1 MSKPK
6 RTERGQALVIMVFA
20 LIALL
25 ATLGLAVD
33 GCTAILASRRMQNA
47 TDAAALV
54 GAQKL
59 AEAIC
64 HTEGV
69 DDAAIA
75 AAIQLYAERNGVLD
89 PSNNIVA
96 DYVRFE
102 SDLSTVVLGRVGDGS
117 IPAGATAISATA
129 TISQSTYFV
138 TLLGRHTTAAS
149 ASALAVTAPPL
160 AAGGLRP
167 IGVPVEVLE
176 DLDEGDIFTIN
187 MENHCDDDNCT
198 VRYIRDGHT
207 ETHAHR
213 GWLNLAYVWNASE
226 DDTFPRAVDPNIGT
240 GWGGP
245 GTTGLMDMMLT
256 PDPSLVLYADC
267 LWSEGCGTGDF
278 VAAKPGLSWG
288 ATQQTCDEIA
298 GEISYLPIFDEVVEC
313 ETEITTPK
321 PECPNQGGQSVG
333 YAYHIIGFTAV
344 RITECDQGQGGYHNI
359 EMELEETLIGQGLT
373 NPTTAEGY
381 DPNGEG
387 SCEFTLQTVTLWQ

>member
-1 MSKPK
+1 MSKLK

-25 ATLGLAVD
+25 AVLGLAVD
-33 GCTAILASRRMQNA
+33 GGTFLLEERRMQNA
-47 TDAAALV
+47 TDAATLA
-54 GAQKL
+54 GTQKL

-64 HTEGV
+64 HTAGV
-69 DDAAIA
+69 NDAAIA
-75 AAIQLYAERNGVLD
+75 AEIQLYAERNGVAD
-89 PSNNIVA
+89 PANNIVA

-102 SDLSTVVLGRVGDGS
+102 PDLSTVVLGRVGGGS
-117 IPAGATAISATA
+117 IPTGATAISASA
-129 TISQSTYFV
+129 TISQPTYFV
-138 TLLGRHTTAAS
+138 TLLGRHTTSAS

-167 IGVPVEVLE
+167 IGIPVEVLE
-176 DLDEGDIFTIN
+176 DLGEGDIFTIN

-198 VRYIRDGHT
+198 VSYIHDGQN

-213 GWLNLAYVWNASE
+213 GWLNLAYVWNANE
-226 DDTFPRAVDPNIGT
+226 NDTFPRAVDPNIGT
-240 GWGGP
+240 GWGQGN
-245 GTTGLMDMMLT
+245 GLMDMMLN

-298 GEISYLPIFDEVVEC
+298 GEISFLPVFDEVVEC
-313 ETEITTPK
+313 ETQITTPR
-321 PECPNQGGQSVG
+321 PECPHQGGQSVG
-333 YAYHIIGFTAV
+333 YVYHIIGFTAV
-344 RITECDQGQGGYHNI
+344 RITGCSQGGGEHNI
-359 EMELEETLIGQGLT
+359 EMVLEETLIGQGLM

-387 SCEFTLQTVTLWQ
+387 SCKFTLQALTLWQ